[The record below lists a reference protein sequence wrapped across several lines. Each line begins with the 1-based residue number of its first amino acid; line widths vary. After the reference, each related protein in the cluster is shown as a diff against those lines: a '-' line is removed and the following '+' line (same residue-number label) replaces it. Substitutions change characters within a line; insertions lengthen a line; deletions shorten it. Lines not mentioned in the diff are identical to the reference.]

1 MISVYRNV
9 ELDKDERFSCI
20 GTRLSLLVNLS
31 TAEAAKIVAE
41 QYVELGLNI
50 ENVNERAIAIYIPT
64 NLDRDTLTR

>member
-1 MISVYRNV
+1 MTKMRGF
-9 ELDKDERFSCI
+9 LALGPDF
-20 GTRLSLLVNLS
+20 SLLVNLS

-50 ENVNERAIAIYIPT
+50 ENVNERAIAICIPT

>member
-1 MISVYRNV
+1 MWNLTKMRGF
-9 ELDKDERFSCI
+9 LALGPDF
-20 GTRLSLLVNLS
+20 SLLVNLS